1 MRRPS
6 FKRILRD
13 ESGLSTI
20 EFAILA
26 PTLLVMLMGTF
37 DLSHTA
43 YVHTVLEGELNKAG
57 RDATLAGG
65 NTGSA
70 TTSLDN
76 RVKTR
81 VNNVIGSGTWT
92 FSHKRYPSFTRAGQA
107 ENFTDTNNNGVR
119 NAGECFQ
126 DENGNLSWDSDGG
139 TNGQGSGD
147 DIVVYKAKVVYP
159 RLFPLYGMLGW
170 SQNQTIEGTTVLRN
184 QPYGQGSTFTVTVV
198 CT

>member
-1 MRRPS
+1 MRPLPIIRA
-6 FKRILRD
+6 LRD
-13 ESGLSTI
+13 ERGLSTI

-26 PTLLVMLMGTF
+26 PTLMVMLMATF

-57 RDATLAGG
+57 RDATLVGG
-65 NTGSA
+65 ASVSA

-76 RVKTR
+76 RVRTR
-81 VNNVIGSGTWT
+81 VNNVVSGGTWT

-107 ENFTDTNNNGVR
+107 ENFTDGNNNGVR
-119 NAGECFQ
+119 DAGECFQ

-139 TNGQGSGD
+139 TNGQGAAD

-184 QPYGQGSTFTVTVV
+184 QPYGQGSTYQVTVI